1 MARYC
6 ECAYILH
13 INAYAAVYLM
23 NIYYSNT
30 YANPRKCY
38 YSMSMEKYTAE
49 EVADLVD
56 DDEID
61 DESDIEEDPAFPL
74 PTLDSDDETEV
85 ALTPSSPSLSPSPPG
100 QGAGDFHV
108 HTI

>member
-1 MARYC
+1 MR
-6 ECAYILH
+6 ILR

-85 ALTPSSPSLSPSPPG
+85 AHSIIAIFITKPTWTRCRGLACTYNINS
-100 QGAGDFHV
+100 
-108 HTI
+108 